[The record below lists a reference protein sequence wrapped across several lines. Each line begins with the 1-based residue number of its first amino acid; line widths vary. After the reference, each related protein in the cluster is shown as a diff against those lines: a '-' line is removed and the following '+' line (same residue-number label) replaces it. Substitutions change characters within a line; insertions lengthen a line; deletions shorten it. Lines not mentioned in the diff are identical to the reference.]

1 MKLNNQDVA
10 LKLIGAL
17 YTQGKINDLTFAR
30 VIRKYGSVQ
39 GGVRI
44 ELRQSA

>member
-1 MKLNNQDVA
+1 MKINNRDVA

-17 YTQGKINDLTFAR
+17 YRQGKINDLTFAR
-30 VIRKYGSVQ
+30 VIRKYAVVQ

-44 ELRQSA
+44 EQRQSA